1 MTDSPRKGTGDATPM
16 HIVIGGDHAGYN
28 LKAKLVERLRAQ
40 GHEVT
45 DVGTHAADPVDFP
58 DIAQQ
63 LASRVTSRAYER
75 GILVCGSGV
84 GASIAAN
91 KIPGIRAG
99 LCHDTFTAHQG
110 VEHDDMNVLCLGEWV
125 VGERVANEIIDT
137 FLSAR
142 FDGHED
148 FKRRVAK
155 LERMDQSRERSRK
168 TD

>member
-1 MTDSPRKGTGDATPM
+1 MR
-16 HIVIGGDHAGYN
+16 IVIGGDHAGFN
-28 LKAKLVERLRAQ
+28 LKAKLVARLEAQ

-45 DVGTHAADPVDFP
+45 DVGTHATVPVDFP
-58 DIAQQ
+58 DIARD
-63 LASRVTSRAYER
+63 LAARVTSGAAER

-125 VGERVANEIIDT
+125 VGERVANEVIDT
-137 FLSAR
+137 FLGAE

-155 LERMDQSRERSRK
+155 LGQMDGSRK
-168 TD
+168 DSESA